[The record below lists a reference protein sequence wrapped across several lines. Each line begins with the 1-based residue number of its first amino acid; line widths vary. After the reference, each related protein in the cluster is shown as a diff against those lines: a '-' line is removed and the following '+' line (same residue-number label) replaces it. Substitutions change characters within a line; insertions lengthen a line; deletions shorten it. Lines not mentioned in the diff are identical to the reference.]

1 MAGVSHEADQDVDV
15 LTVRTCRVLG
25 VVAVL
30 VSSLLVP
37 APRADADSCDYTSGF
52 AFTQICHDPP
62 KSGDPAVPKGSGS
75 RRSTVAPPICFKGL
89 KCYKD
94 GVLYGG
100 GRQSTTRSRVS
111 PSVAAR
117 HAVARLVLPAPRPS
131 IGPPPSI
138 NEWKMAAV
146 GYPLWLWT
154 GGASRL
160 STRVEEDGFVIVLTA
175 TKGETTFAMGD
186 GGSVTCSS
194 MTKWTREVTPGAPS
208 PDCGY
213 RYQRASL
220 PRGSYTVTA
229 STTWTVHWSADGES
243 GSVPITRSS
252 STELPVGELQ
262 SLVTKR
268 R

>member
-1 MAGVSHEADQDVDV
+1 MAILAACLLLLLLPAPSGTAEGKCAPIRKVW
-15 LTVRTCRVLG
+15 G
-25 VVAVL
+25 VVY
-30 VSSLLVP
+30 P
-37 APRADADSCDYTSGF
+37 CG
-52 AFTQICHDPP
+52 DPP
-62 KSGDPAVPKGSGS
+62 AQGDRPSTGAEDRSNAS
-75 RRSTVAPPICFKGL
+75 RAIAWICLPGM